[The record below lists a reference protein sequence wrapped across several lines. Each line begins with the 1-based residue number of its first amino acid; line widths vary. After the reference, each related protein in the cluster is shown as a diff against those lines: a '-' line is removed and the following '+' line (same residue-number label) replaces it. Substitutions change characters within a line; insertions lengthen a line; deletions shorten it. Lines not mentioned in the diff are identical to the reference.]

1 MSSAPDP
8 IAVTLLVT
16 HALDDL
22 QIPYL
27 VVGSLAAAYYGVSR
41 SSLDSDIVVDL
52 NLKKIPALLKRL
64 GGDFTVDELMAQ
76 DAVRRQA
83 SFNLIHRP
91 TMFKVDVFIAKR
103 RPFDRAQLERRR
115 SLKFDTE
122 GQTAF
127 LASAEDTILAK
138 LEWYRLGNETS
149 DRQWQD
155 ILGILKVQEDK
166 LDLVLLEDWAARIG
180 VANLLNRAIE
190 ETKRNG

>member
-1 MSSAPDP
+1 MSSAADP

-52 NLKKIPALLKRL
+52 NLDQIPALLQKL
-64 GGDFTVDELMAQ
+64 GGDFTADELMAQ
-76 DAVRRQA
+76 DAVKRQG

-91 TMFKVDVFIAKR
+91 TMFKVDIFIAKQ

-115 SLKFDTE
+115 SLRFDAE

-155 ILGILKVQEDK
+155 ILGILKVQKDN
-166 LDLVLLEDWAARIG
+166 LDLILLKDWASRIG
-180 VANLLNRAIE
+180 VADLLNRVIE
-190 ETKRNG
+190 EAKRNG